1 MYILYIGLSNIILF
15 RYELREDRKREAAK
29 NTCQIDS
36 IKRDII
42 RSLRGNQAW
51 MPSNYGCMPSQDIPS
66 PISSAGLMTPMEF
79 ESLKQELITC
89 LRDEMRTLLT
99 REHLPQGVQQPPMV
113 NSELYETHL
122 YTQL

>member
-1 MYILYIGLSNIILF
+1 MNANLYFVF

-29 NTCQIDS
+29 NTSQIDS

-51 MPSNYGCMPSQDIPS
+51 MPSNYGSAPPQDVPS
-66 PISSAGLMTPMEF
+66 PGSSAGLMTPVEF
-79 ESLKQELITC
+79 ENLKQELVSC

-99 REHLPQGVQQPPMV
+99 REHVPHGTPQPPPPMV

>member
-1 MYILYIGLSNIILF
+1 MLFF

-29 NTCQIDS
+29 NTSQIDS

-51 MPSNYGCMPSQDIPS
+51 MPTNFGPMPPADIPS
-66 PISSAGLMTPMEF
+66 PISSAGMLTPMEF
-79 ESLKQELITC
+79 ENLKHELINC
-89 LRDEMRTLLT
+89 LRDEVRTLLN
-99 REHLPQGVQQPPMV
+99 REPQGVQQPPMV

>member
-1 MYILYIGLSNIILF
+1 MYF

-29 NTCQIDS
+29 NTSQIDS

-51 MPSNYGCMPSQDIPS
+51 MPGGLGPMPPQDIPS
-66 PISSAGLMTPMEF
+66 PVSSAGFITPMEF
-79 ESLKQELITC
+79 ECLKQELVTT
-89 LRDEMRTLLT
+89 LRDEIRTLLV
-99 REHLPQGVQQPPMV
+99 REPQGSVQQPPMV